1 MKALKAFI
9 NSFEAPQ
16 RSMKEKFNLIF
27 ISIQLSEMHGTGR
40 VKTNLSSLY
49 YLKTSENQNFLSFSG
64 GIKMKCY
71 LEMVDKNNLGCI
83 CISRATLQCI
93 RNVTSQYSLFI
104 PPGNI
109 RKPVVF

>member
-40 VKTNLSSLY
+40 VNF
-49 YLKTSENQNFLSFSG
+49 NQSVRVPA
-64 GIKMKCY
+64 I
-71 LEMVDKNNLGCI
+71 
-83 CISRATLQCI
+83 
-93 RNVTSQYSLFI
+93 
-104 PPGNI
+104 
-109 RKPVVF
+109 